1 MEDVPRNTVIR
12 VNATDRAAKSRNKVI
27 LWSKFGPVDLNDKN
41 YAISTEMFDYYHNT
55 VAMKTEGGVCPGH
68 DNDLLLRKKPLNLGE
83 LNLDINTN
91 SQLLRYMQDKL
102 PIPAALRM

>member
-1 MEDVPRNTVIR
+1 
-12 VNATDRAAKSRNKVI
+12 
-27 LWSKFGPVDLNDKN
+27 
-41 YAISTEMFDYYHNT
+41 MFDYFHNT
-55 VAMKTEGGVCPGH
+55 VAMKTEGGVFLGH

>member
-27 LWSKFGPVDLNDKN
+27 LWSKVGPVDLNDKN

-55 VAMKTEGGVCPGH
+55 VAMKTEGGVVPGH
-68 DNDLLLRKKPLNLGE
+68 DNDLLLMKKPLNLGE

-91 SQLLRYMQDKL
+91 SD
-102 PIPAALRM
+102 